1 MAASSSWTVFGLRS
15 DGTVAVAA
23 DECDEGWAPEA
34 AGWSDVIDIRID
46 DGVYGLHADGTVS
59 AAAEN
64 AEGGRLDVGGWEGVA
79 ELVPT
84 PTSELMYAR
93 TVDGRVL
100 CTDEEARRAVSG
112 WTDVVQLDYSRGW
125 VLALRADGTVY
136 SLGYSEEIAAQVA
149 GWEGVVQVAA
159 AGERGLAAGL
169 RADGTVLF
177 TGDPASSSGGAF
189 RNYDGTVVELPP
201 RDGYDVESLAEIEGW
216 RDVAYID
223 ACNSYLL
230 GLTSDGRVLFAGRNG
245 SYREGAFDTSG
256 WRDAV
261 CVWASD
267 PGFLALRSD
276 GTLEGFVN
284 SPISGFR
291 RCGSAGAAGD
301 GTEDGRERRRAAA
314 RRGRRAPR
322 AGHGAHER
330 APGPDGGECDA
341 RGRIVTGAA
350 RKGVSALL
358 RRPALPALA
367 LKGADGSACELR

>member
-1 MAASSSWTVFGLRS
+1 MLARLPRGAGGEEGRAREGSVSLRPNSILALSDSGRVYCHPGDISEGTARRVLEWEGIAQVAASSSWTVFGLRS

-34 AGWSDVIDIRID
+34 AGWSDVVQIACSN

-284 SPISGFR
+284 SPISGF
-291 RCGSAGAAGD
+291 
-301 GTEDGRERRRAAA
+301 
-314 RRGRRAPR
+314 
-322 AGHGAHER
+322 
-330 APGPDGGECDA
+330 
-341 RGRIVTGAA
+341 
-350 RKGVSALL
+350 
-358 RRPALPALA
+358 PALW
-367 LKGADGSACELR
+367 

>member
-1 MAASSSWTVFGLRS
+1 M
-15 DGTVAVAA
+15 
-23 DECDEGWAPEA
+23 
-34 AGWSDVIDIRID
+34 
-46 DGVYGLHADGTVS
+46 
-59 AAAEN
+59 
-64 AEGGRLDVGGWEGVA
+64 
-79 ELVPT
+79 
-84 PTSELMYAR
+84 
-93 TVDGRVL
+93 
-100 CTDEEARRAVSG
+100 
-112 WTDVVQLDYSRGW
+112 
-125 VLALRADGTVY
+125 
-136 SLGYSEEIAAQVA
+136 
-149 GWEGVVQVAA
+149 QVAA

-284 SPISGFR
+284 SPISGF
-291 RCGSAGAAGD
+291 
-301 GTEDGRERRRAAA
+301 
-314 RRGRRAPR
+314 
-322 AGHGAHER
+322 
-330 APGPDGGECDA
+330 
-341 RGRIVTGAA
+341 
-350 RKGVSALL
+350 
-358 RRPALPALA
+358 PALW
-367 LKGADGSACELR
+367 